1 MRFSVAIAVNLVMI
15 EVWVV
20 VIGRKGGDCFAIVV
34 INRFAIQSTVDVVRI
49 SPRRISVVA
58 ARCPLST
65 LI

>member
-20 VIGRKGGDCFAIVV
+20 VIGRKGGDCIAIVV

-49 SPRRISVVA
+49 SP
-58 ARCPLST
+58 
-65 LI
+65 